1 MTDPKAV
8 LRDWQCKPKPPT
20 DSGSII
26 TLCLICFCP
35 SNAPYVCGFVLN
47 MAFAPIAGRGWF
59 WRGFYAM
66 GCNLFGATLIFP
78 FNAMTDGGF
87 CSMIWQVFSRLLTM
101 RLGTNASRVK

>member
-1 MTDPKAV
+1 MRRQEPFKGREVA
-8 LRDWQCKPKPPT
+8 R
-20 DSGSII
+20 
-26 TLCLICFCP
+26 
-35 SNAPYVCGFVLN
+35 
-47 MAFAPIAGRGWF
+47 FAGWF